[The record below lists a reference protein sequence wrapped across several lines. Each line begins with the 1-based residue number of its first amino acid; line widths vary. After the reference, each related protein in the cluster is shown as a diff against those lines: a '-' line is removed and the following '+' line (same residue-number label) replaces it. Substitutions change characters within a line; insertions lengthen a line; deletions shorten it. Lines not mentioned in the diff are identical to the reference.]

1 MRTLTA
7 PNVITVLRI
16 LAVPVFIIFFKTDPE
31 IATWIFVIAIF
42 TDVLDGIV
50 ARVRKSR
57 SVLGSILDPLADK
70 ILVDTAF
77 LLLASKDLIPYWIAV
92 TIISKDVIVII
103 GWIIVFIITSNIKV
117 KPSIYGKLT
126 NFLQS
131 SSVILLLLFGTRP
144 ELSLYLDI
152 YLYLTIGM
160 TIVALLDYI
169 IKGIKTI
176 I

>member
-1 MRTLTA
+1 MRTFTI
-7 PNVITVLRI
+7 PNIITVLRI
-16 LAVPVFIIFFKTDPE
+16 IAVPLFIIFFKTDPG
-31 IATWIFVIAIF
+31 IATWIFVIAIL

-77 LLLASKDLIPYWIAV
+77 LLLAFKDLIPYWMAV
-92 TIISKDVIVII
+92 TVISKDFIVIL
-103 GWIIVFIITSNIKV
+103 GWIIIFIITSNIKV

-131 SSVILLLLFGTRP
+131 SSVILLLVFGANQGLT
-144 ELSLYLDI
+144 LYLDI

-160 TIVALLDYI
+160 TVISLLDYI
-169 IKGIKTI
+169 VKGIKRLG
-176 I
+176 